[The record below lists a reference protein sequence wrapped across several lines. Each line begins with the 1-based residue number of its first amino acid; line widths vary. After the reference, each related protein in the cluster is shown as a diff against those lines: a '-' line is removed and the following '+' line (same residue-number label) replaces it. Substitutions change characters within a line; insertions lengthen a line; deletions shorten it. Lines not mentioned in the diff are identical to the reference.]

1 MMYNQAKGE
10 TENKRKRTGPVAD
23 LRPGQ
28 AVRIG
33 GLLKAPQLNGK
44 RGIVQ
49 RLNPN
54 DHDRWEVELRLERG
68 QVDIK
73 SIRAENIVTVKK
85 SDSQAWQ
92 AEEAVFA
99 EARKGRQRD
108 EKRWKEEEDKR
119 KRMDQ
124 LKRQT

>member
-28 AVRIG
+28 AVRVG

-54 DHDRWEVELRLERG
+54 DHDRWEVELRLDRG
-68 QVDIK
+68 LVDIK

-85 SDSQAWQ
+85 SDSKAWQ

-99 EARKGRQRD
+99 EERKRRERD

-124 LKRQT
+124 QR